1 MQAPNLASVL
11 GRAPS
16 DVLLK
21 MDAETS
27 FGLGGNKARK
37 LEFELAPDRL
47 DGVTCVVTCGGPQ
60 SNHSRLTA
68 AAAARLGLRCIL
80 VVNGEIPEPRTGNA
94 YLHHLLG
101 AEIHSV
107 DTREERDPAMAT
119 VAAQVEAEGGKAIVI
134 SLGASTPLGALGY
147 VRAAIE
153 IDEQLKALPPAE
165 RTWVFVSAS
174 SCGTYA
180 GLAVGFS
187 LLGRS
192 DVRLVGVSPD
202 VDTEE
207 IEQVTQD
214 LCQGAAALLGTTDAL
229 PPDLLISTDEYIGDG
244 YGIPTEGSTEA
255 TSLLA
260 RTEGVL
266 LDPVYTAK
274 TAAGMLDWA
283 RKNKVPQGDRLVLW
297 HTGGYPSAFV

>member
-1 MQAPNLASVL
+1 VQAPNLASVL